1 MAKLEIIVKVD
12 GQEVDR
18 VEFDNSPFTDKVG
31 AYWLFMRSFE
41 DRMKLWSYNRIFGK
55 GQNANS

>member
-1 MAKLEIIVKVD
+1 MAKLEIVVKVD

-18 VEFDNSPFTDKVG
+18 IDFDNSSHIDKVG
-31 AYWLFMRSFE
+31 AYWLFIQHLQ

-55 GQNANS
+55 G